1 MKELIDAA
9 GDEGRFMVSKLAE
22 EEKNDQQNK
31 GAMMVIQR
39 STASSF
45 PTNFDDIFTNLLSKE
60 KLSKFLVHSFWHVAT
75 SCCRPKKP
83 SETTGPI

>member
-1 MKELIDAA
+1 MAIE
-9 GDEGRFMVSKLAE
+9 
-22 EEKNDQQNK
+22 
-31 GAMMVIQR
+31 R

-45 PTNFDDIFTNLLSKE
+45 PKKFDDIFTNLLSKE